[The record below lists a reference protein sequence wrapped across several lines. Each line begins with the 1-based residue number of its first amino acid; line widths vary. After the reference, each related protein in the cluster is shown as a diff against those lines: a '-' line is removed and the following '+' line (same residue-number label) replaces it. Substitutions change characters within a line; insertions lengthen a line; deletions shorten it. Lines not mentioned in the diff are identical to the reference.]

1 MSATTKTY
9 ENTQQKQP
17 AKCSSTYTEL
27 PRYLWLY
34 FGFSQSCYFAMC
46 IIWQNWQGGCLFATT
61 LFIVFQVPCVSRGAY
76 NSRPTRP
83 CGRLDVSLQRG
94 CYPHQKAGINV
105 LRMILDG
112 RSLVSCRLPTSLF
125 RTFWVMISGKF
136 FSQNWWFGHG
146 QNWSSGDYGFWI
158 ANGNHHEF
166 MNFMR
171 GFESCPWSSFVDTF
185 ANLQIHFARG
195 ANGVPSSCNVGGT
208 MIACGKVGQTRRL
221 LELKAVW
228 RINFWGK

>member
-9 ENTQQKQP
+9 ESTQQKQP
-17 AKCSSTYTEL
+17 AKCSSTCTEL

-76 NSRPTRP
+76 YSRPTRP

-221 LELKAVW
+221 LEFQAVW